1 MRSSSLKGRPRCRGS
16 VQDVELRQLVGI
28 QVEVVDALHFGDDLA
43 AASADTGVDVRD
55 AIRTRTQVAELSA
68 FSDPPRVDTTIRI
81 SEDMCMEMTVA
92 QVARQHARTD
102 RFVQQ
107 ALRSGALPGHR
118 VLGRTTSVDDV
129 AVQAWSRALGRGRR
143 WTDRVREA
151 ALDLLSTGRTD
162 RLSASERSRLRSR
175 LRGMSATDIAHA
187 AGGMGAWARYR
198 GKSPIG
204 LVRIGPS
211 AANTGE
217 LGIVPGQGW
226 LTFVQTDDLDR
237 FEIDQDV
244 NLDADGNLGVVERS
258 RVDDR
263 TARILLDTYLLGDA
277 RQSAAAAAE
286 LQRRAA

>member
-1 MRSSSLKGRPRCRGS
+1 
-16 VQDVELRQLVGI
+16 
-28 QVEVVDALHFGDDLA
+28 
-43 AASADTGVDVRD
+43 
-55 AIRTRTQVAELSA
+55 
-68 FSDPPRVDTTIRI
+68 
-81 SEDMCMEMTVA
+81 MCMEMTVA

-143 WTDRVREA
+143 WTDQVREA
-151 ALDLLSTGRTD
+151 ALDLLSTGRTN

-175 LRGMSATDIAHA
+175 LRGMSATDMAHA
-187 AGGMGAWARYR
+187 AGGLGAWARYR

-211 AANTGE
+211 AANPGE
-217 LGIVPGQGW
+217 LGIVPGEGW
-226 LTFVQTDDLDR
+226 LTFMQTDDLDR

-244 NLDADGNLGVVERS
+244 ILDADGNVGVIERFT
-258 RVDDR
+258 VDDR
-263 TARILLDTYLLGDA
+263 VARILLDTYLLGDA

>member
-1 MRSSSLKGRPRCRGS
+1 
-16 VQDVELRQLVGI
+16 
-28 QVEVVDALHFGDDLA
+28 
-43 AASADTGVDVRD
+43 
-55 AIRTRTQVAELSA
+55 
-68 FSDPPRVDTTIRI
+68 
-81 SEDMCMEMTVA
+81 MEMTVG

-143 WTDRVREA
+143 WTDQVREA

-175 LRGMSATDIAHA
+175 LRGMSATDMAHA
-187 AGGMGAWARYR
+187 AGGLGAAWARYR
-198 GKSPIG
+198 GTAPTG

-211 AANTGE
+211 AANPGD
-217 LGIVPGQGW
+217 LGIVAGEGW
-226 LTFVQTDDLDR
+226 LTFVQTDHLDR
-237 FEIDQDV
+237 FEMDQDV
-244 NLDADGNLGVVERS
+244 ILDADGNLGVIERS
-258 RVDDR
+258 TVDDR
-263 TARILLDTYLLGDA
+263 VARILLDTYLLGDA

>member
-1 MRSSSLKGRPRCRGS
+1 
-16 VQDVELRQLVGI
+16 
-28 QVEVVDALHFGDDLA
+28 
-43 AASADTGVDVRD
+43 
-55 AIRTRTQVAELSA
+55 
-68 FSDPPRVDTTIRI
+68 
-81 SEDMCMEMTVA
+81 
-92 QVARQHARTD
+92 
-102 RFVQQ
+102 
-107 ALRSGALPGHR
+107 
-118 VLGRTTSVDDV
+118 
-129 AVQAWSRALGRGRR
+129 
-143 WTDRVREA
+143 
-151 ALDLLSTGRTD
+151 
-162 RLSASERSRLRSR
+162 
-175 LRGMSATDIAHA
+175 MSATDIAHA
-187 AGGMGAWARYR
+187 AGGLGAWARYR